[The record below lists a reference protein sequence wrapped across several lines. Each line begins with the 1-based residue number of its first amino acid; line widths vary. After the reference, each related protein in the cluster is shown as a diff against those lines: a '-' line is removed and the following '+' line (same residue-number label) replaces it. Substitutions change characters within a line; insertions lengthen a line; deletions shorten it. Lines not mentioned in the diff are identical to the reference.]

1 MNGQKKVVVIS
12 ASPKPEGQAASD
24 FLAGIALETL
34 RDETTDVRVI
44 NARQAL
50 ARHAEQEAFRAMAE
64 ANALIV
70 VFPLYVFCLPG
81 ITMRFLQSYAAYA
94 AKQETRRETAVYA
107 VINCGFPE
115 PGINEEAA
123 RVIARFAA
131 AVGARY
137 GFSILIGGGGMVT
150 MSLRPV
156 KKTVLR
162 YRDTLGRI
170 GVEIA
175 AGETGS
181 HVSVSLRVAFP
192 RKLYFLMGNAGWR
205 VMIRRNG
212 KKPGDLYARP
222 YLPAWKV

>member
-1 MNGQKKVVVIS
+1 MNGQKKVAVIS

-34 RDETTDVRVI
+34 RDDATDVQVI

-50 ARHAEQEAFRAMAE
+50 ARHTEQEAFRAMAE
-64 ANALIV
+64 ADALII

-81 ITMRFLQSYAAYA
+81 ITMRFLQSYSAYA
-94 AKQETRRETAVYA
+94 AKLETRREAAVYA

-150 MSLRPV
+150 MSPPPV
-156 KKTVLR
+156 KKMVLQ
-162 YRDTLGRI
+162 YRETLRRI
-170 GVEIA
+170 GAEIA
-175 AGETGS
+175 AGKTGPRE
-181 HVSVSLRVAFP
+181 SVSLRVAFP
-192 RKLYFLMGNAGWR
+192 RKLYFLMGNVGWR

-212 KKPGDLYARP
+212 RKPGDLYARP
-222 YLPAWKV
+222 YLPAGKA